1 MKSVVC
7 LLISLILAS
16 CVEPTYANTKDEPP
30 TFDELYPEYGYTSV
44 DEAIKEFEEHFKQD
58 FKLPLRM
65 PPLSFTHY
73 FGKFKDL
80 KGDINDSLE
89 LIFISEEI
97 PQNHYKIDVRPVE
110 HKVSSKNRYTHKVF
124 KLKDGSEATYLE
136 LRYFSVLLFD
146 KNKWQYMLSIDNRA
160 SDNVT
165 PETLIKIA
173 NSLDKVN
180 SKYE

>member
-1 MKSVVC
+1 MKSFVC
-7 LLISLILAS
+7 LLISLAIVTG
-16 CVEPTYANTKDEPP
+16 VEPTYANTKDEPP
-30 TFDELYPEYGYTSV
+30 TFDELYPKYGYTSV
-44 DEAIKEFEEHFKQD
+44 DEAIKEFEEHYKQD

-80 KGDINDSLE
+80 KGDLNDSLE

-97 PQNHYKIDVRPVE
+97 PQNHYKLEVRPVE
-110 HKVSSKNRYTHKVF
+110 NKISSGDRSTARVF
-124 KLKDGSEATYLE
+124 KLNDGSKAIYLE

-160 SDNVT
+160 SDKVT

-173 NSLDKVN
+173 NSLD
-180 SKYE
+180 